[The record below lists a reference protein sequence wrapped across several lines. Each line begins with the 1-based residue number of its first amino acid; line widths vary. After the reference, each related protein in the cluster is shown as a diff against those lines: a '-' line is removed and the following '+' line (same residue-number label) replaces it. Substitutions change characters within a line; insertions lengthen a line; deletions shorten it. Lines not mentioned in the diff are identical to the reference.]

1 MTLNKDIYTS
11 GVYSLII
18 QLVIGLI
25 CLIGIF
31 YKLSNQNKI
40 LNEILTLETIVQF
53 IEFCFYFWLVFN
65 FSNITINVTLIRY
78 LDWFITTPTMLLSLI
93 CFFIF
98 NDSRQKNEDT
108 SKLTVSSIIED
119 NFVTLIIVLLLN
131 AIMLFFGF
139 LGELNITGK
148 MASFIIGTIAL
159 CWSFYLIYYNYVGD
173 NLLNQIVFWFNF
185 ILWSGYGIAY
195 LKSYNFKN
203 IIYNILDVFSKNIN
217 GLLIFFYILYL
228 HHFNASNLTIY

>member
-1 MTLNKDIYTS
+1 MALNKNIYKS
-11 GVYSLII
+11 GLYSLII

-31 YKLSNQNKI
+31 YKLSNENKI

-53 IEFCFYFWLVFN
+53 IEFCFYFWLVLN

-98 NDSRQKNEDT
+98 NEKKQNNEDT
-108 SKLTVSSIIED
+108 TKLSVYSIIENNYD
-119 NFVTLIIVLLLN
+119 TIIRALILN
-131 AIMLFFGF
+131 LIMLFFGF
-139 LGELNITGK
+139 LGEINITKK
-148 MASFIIGTIAL
+148 MTSFIVGTIAL
-159 CWSFYLIYYNYVGD
+159 CWSFYIIYYNFVGN
-173 NLLNQIVFWFNF
+173 NLINQIVFWFNF
-185 ILWSGYGIAY
+185 VLWSGYGIAY

-217 GLLIFFYILYL
+217 GLLILFYILYL
-228 HHFNASNLTIY
+228 NNFSFSNLTIY